1 MPTTVQRGGTQQLIR
16 KHVAAHKAELT
27 PGTLTLAIKA
37 RTLHANQQIRPYR
50 QQGQQVN
57 K

>member
-1 MPTTVQRGGTQQLIR
+1 MPKTVQRGGTQQLIR